1 MSIDP
6 VALVRRYH
14 AALEA
19 FDAAV
24 VGPMFSDIAVYVS
37 PGVGG
42 RIGGRDAIMAAF
54 AAYFAEHPE
63 QRADDEEITQTGP
76 REARALWRL
85 RATPRAGGRPIDR
98 RGIETVSFDAAGLI
112 LRVEVEDR

>member
-24 VGPMFSDIAVYVS
+24 VGPMFSVDAVYVS
-37 PGVGG
+37 PGVNG
-42 RIGGRDAIMAAF
+42 RIEGRDAIIAAF
-54 AAYFAEHPE
+54 SAYFAEYPDQQAE
-63 QRADDEEITQTGP
+63 DESIERTGP
-76 REARALWRL
+76 REARAAWRL
-85 RATPRAGGRPIDR
+85 RAIAVSTGRQAVR
-98 RGIETVSFDAAGLI
+98 QGIETVSFNAQGLI
-112 LRVEVEDR
+112 VMVEVDDR